1 MVAGW
6 LALQQ
11 VDLAQADRWLSEA
24 LDRYREIGDPARLSD
39 TLGRLGPVALAQG
52 DLDRARR
59 IHTEEHEYALASGDP
74 ISLVIATANLGVVAA
89 ETGDLENAELLLTDA
104 AAAHRTTTGP
114 YPTAI
119 VLNNL
124 ANVVLKRGD
133 AARAAGL
140 YRAALATFVEGED
153 WADVMA
159 CIDGLANATVNCWPA
174 PTVHLLGAMAALRE
188 RLGYVRA
195 PEGGPAHERTL
206 ETARAA
212 LGLASFAES
221 WAVGQERPLDD
232 VIAEAL
238 ALATALSQSSTP
250 NSNGST
256 RRLGLTPREVDVL
269 GLVAGG
275 SSNRE
280 IADALFISV
289 PTVKRH
295 LTNIL
300 GKLGVSSRTDAAAFA
315 RAHGL
320 D

>member
-1 MVAGW
+1 
-6 LALQQ
+6 
-11 VDLAQADRWLSEA
+11 
-24 LDRYREIGDPARLSD
+24 
-39 TLGRLGPVALAQG
+39 
-52 DLDRARR
+52 
-59 IHTEEHEYALASGDP
+59 
-74 ISLVIATANLGVVAA
+74 
-89 ETGDLENAELLLTDA
+89 
-104 AAAHRTTTGP
+104 
-114 YPTAI
+114 
-119 VLNNL
+119 
-124 ANVVLKRGD
+124 
-133 AARAAGL
+133 
-140 YRAALATFVEGED
+140 
-153 WADVMA
+153 
-159 CIDGLANATVNCWPA
+159 
-174 PTVHLLGAMAALRE
+174 
-188 RLGYVRA
+188 
-195 PEGGPAHERTL
+195 
-206 ETARAA
+206 
-212 LGLASFAES
+212 
-221 WAVGQERPLDD
+221 VGQERPLDD